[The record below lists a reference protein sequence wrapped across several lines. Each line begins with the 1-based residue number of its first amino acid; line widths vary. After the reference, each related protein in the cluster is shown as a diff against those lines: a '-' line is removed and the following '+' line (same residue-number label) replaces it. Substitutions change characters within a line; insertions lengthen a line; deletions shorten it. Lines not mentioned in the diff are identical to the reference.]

1 MPWSETVEFS
11 YNYAVLG
18 NPFKKRVVVFFLGGG
33 GGGGGGGGRCSDGAV
48 MRPLASHQC
57 GPVSIPSLGV
67 ICGLSLLVLYSA
79 LRGFSPGTPVF
90 PLFKNQHLT

>member
-33 GGGGGGGGRCSDGAV
+33 GGGE
-48 MRPLASHQC
+48 
-57 GPVSIPSLGV
+57 GV
-67 ICGLSLLVLYSA
+67 A
-79 LRGFSPGTPVF
+79 MA
-90 PLFKNQHLT
+90 Q